1 MEAKIIIIYTGK
13 KLKSKTSKNKRYIL
27 ENKTIYADIA
37 DSDVF
42 GKNISY
48 IAQKKYNLAGSENI
62 LFITDGG
69 SWLKNMQIGY
79 PPGSVYQLDH
89 YHLKKKLKMAYKDRP
104 DLMERALELISR
116 KKQDKL
122 LKFVKLSADNGV
134 IPEILSEDLII
145 YIEANLDGMCANQP

>member
-79 PPGSVYQLDH
+79 PPGSVYQPDH

-104 DLMERALELISR
+104 DLWREHMS
-116 KKQDKL
+116 
-122 LKFVKLSADNGV
+122 LSA
-134 IPEILSEDLII
+134 ERSRTSYL
-145 YIEANLDGMCANQP
+145 NL